1 MEDRYQILEGVMTR
15 KLGIVLAGVVG
26 LLAVCGSVLAHHGVA
41 AYDMA
46 NPVTLKATVTKFAW
60 ENPHVEIYFDATDDN
75 GKIVHWRVE
84 TLSLEKMVRSGWT
97 RETLKPGDQ
106 IVATFGRAKN
116 GSPLGFLIKLAFA
129 DGRQLR
135 VPEAPSN

>member
-1 MEDRYQILEGVMTR
+1 MRR
-15 KLGIVLAGVVG
+15 KLMIVLAGAVG
-26 LLAVCGSVLAHHGVA
+26 FLAIGGPLLAHHGVA
-41 AYDMA
+41 AYDMVT
-46 NPVTLKATVTKFAW
+46 PVTLKATVTKFAW

-75 GKIVHWRVE
+75 GKVVHWRVE

-97 RETLKPGDQ
+97 RESLKAGDQ

-135 VPEAPSN
+135 IPEAPSN